1 MNIEEYRKLVEN
13 NEEMNRV
20 IEFTSSI
27 NAIGNILISKGICSK
42 KQLEE
47 DKEAY
52 KNLLITNSF
61 KRESKEDLEAAKRI
75 NDLFGS
81 LYKKESE

>member
-13 NEEMNRV
+13 NEEINRV

-81 LYKKESE
+81 LYKKERK

>member
-1 MNIEEYRKLVEN
+1 MNIEEYRKLIEN

-27 NAIGNILISKGICSK
+27 NAISNILISKGICSK

-61 KRESKEDLEAAKRI
+61 KRESKEDLETAKRMH
-75 NDLFGS
+75 DLFGC
-81 LYKKESE
+81 LYKKGE

>member
-13 NEEMNRV
+13 NEEMNRA

-27 NAIGNILISKGICSK
+27 NAISNILISKEICSR

-61 KRESKEDLEAAKRI
+61 KRESKEDLETVKRMH
-75 NDLFGS
+75 DLFGC
-81 LYKKESE
+81 LYKKGE

>member
-27 NAIGNILISKGICSK
+27 NAISHILISKGICSK

-47 DKEAY
+47 DKETY

-61 KRESKEDLEAAKRI
+61 KRESKEDLEATKRI

-81 LYKKESE
+81 LYKKE